1 MLGKLLKQEFRATGR
16 IMLPVFGALL
26 ILSVLANFSIR
37 VLDSSAGNNT
47 VLRILAILVLVF
59 FGAAIFGAMIVTLW
73 LMVTRFYRNLLKDE
87 GYLMHTLPVSV
98 HGLVWSKLIVS
109 LVWFVVT
116 GLVVTAILFL
126 TGLIQSG
133 TNLGELMLE
142 FPTWA
147 EIREAMAEAGFRGSD
162 ITVFL
167 LELLALALVGFFA
180 TCLHFYAAMAM
191 GHMFNK
197 DKILLSI
204 VFFVLLSFVM
214 SLVTSLLGFRVSDL
228 AAATVENG
236 GMEMLMLYM
245 RRLLLFSL
253 GIALLQS
260 ALLYFATTLSLRRGL
275 NLG

>member
-1 MLGKLLKQEFRATGR
+1 MLSKLLKQEFRATGR
-16 IMLPVFGALL
+16 IMLPVLAALL
-26 ILSVLANFSIR
+26 LLSVLGNFSIR
-37 VLDSSAGNNT
+37 MMDQNVTNNA
-47 VLRILAILVLVF
+47 VLRFLFVFLTIVFVLAMF
-59 FGAAIFGAMIVTLW
+59 AAMLMTLLLMI
-73 LMVTRFYRNLLKDE
+73 TRFHRNLLKDE

-116 GLVVTAILFL
+116 GLVVTAIIFL

-142 FPTWA
+142 FPSWT

-162 ITVFL
+162 ITAFL
-167 LELLALALVGFFA
+167 LELLALALVGFFS

-204 VFFVLLSFVM
+204 VFFVVISFALSM
-214 SLVTSLLGFRVSDL
+214 MTSLLGFRIGNL
-228 AAATVENG
+228 ELYAEEFNAAVALGFMN
-236 GMEMLMLYM
+236 
-245 RRLLLFSL
+245 RLLRFSL
-253 GIALLQS
+253 AVELIQG

-275 NLG
+275 NLA

>member
-1 MLGKLLKQEFRATGR
+1 MLSKLLKQEFRATGR
-16 IMLPVFGALL
+16 IMLPVLAALL
-26 ILSVLANFSIR
+26 LLSVLGNFSIR
-37 VLDSSAGNNT
+37 MMDGNVTSNT
-47 VLRILAILVLVF
+47 VLRFIFGFLIVVFILGMFAAMMMTLVL
-59 FGAAIFGAMIVTLW
+59 MI
-73 LMVTRFYRNLLKDE
+73 TRFHRNLLKDE

-116 GLVVTAILFL
+116 GLVITAIIFL

-142 FPTWA
+142 FPSWA

-162 ITVFL
+162 ITAFL
-167 LELLALALVGFFA
+167 LELLVLMLVGYFT

-204 VFFVLLSFVM
+204 VFFVAISFALSM
-214 SLVTSLLGFRVSDL
+214 MTSLLGFRLSGLEMTASELD
-228 AAATVENG
+228 AAGQVFGFVN
-236 GMEMLMLYM
+236 
-245 RRLLLFSL
+245 RLLGLSL
-253 GIALLQS
+253 AVELIQGAV
-260 ALLYFATTLSLRRGL
+260 LYFATTLSLRRGL
-275 NLG
+275 NLA

>member
-1 MLGKLLKQEFRATGR
+1 MLSKLLKQEFRATGR
-16 IMLPVFGALL
+16 IMLPVLGALL
-26 ILSVLANFSIR
+26 LLSVLGNFSIR
-37 VLDSSAGNNT
+37 MMDQNVTNNA
-47 VLRILAILVLVF
+47 VLRFLFVFLTIVFVLAMF
-59 FGAAIFGAMIVTLW
+59 AAMMMTLLLMI
-73 LMVTRFYRNLLKDE
+73 TRFYRNLLKDE

-109 LVWFVVT
+109 LVWFVV
-116 GLVVTAILFL
+116 

-204 VFFVLLSFVM
+204 VFFVVISFALSM
-214 SLVTSLLGFRVSDL
+214 MTSLLAFRIDSVELYVAEFDSAQVLGFM
-228 AAATVENG
+228 N
-236 GMEMLMLYM
+236 
-245 RRLLLFSL
+245 RLLRFSL
-253 GIALLQS
+253 AVELIQG

-275 NLG
+275 NLA

>member
-1 MLGKLLKQEFRATGR
+1 VLG
-16 IMLPVFGALL
+16 
-26 ILSVLANFSIR
+26 NFSIR
-37 VLDSSAGNNT
+37 MMDQNVTNNA
-47 VLRILAILVLVF
+47 VLRFLFVFLTIVFVLAMF
-59 FGAAIFGAMIVTLW
+59 AAMMMTLLLMI
-73 LMVTRFYRNLLKDE
+73 TRFYRNLLKDE

-142 FPTWA
+142 FPSWA

-162 ITVFL
+162 ITAFL
-167 LELLALALVGFFA
+167 LELLALALVGFFS

-204 VFFVLLSFVM
+204 VFFVAISFALSM
-214 SLVTSLLGFRVSDL
+214 MTSLLGFRISNL
-228 AAATVENG
+228 ELYAEEFNAAAALGFMN
-236 GMEMLMLYM
+236 
-245 RRLLLFSL
+245 RLLRFSL
-253 GIALLQS
+253 AVELIQG

-275 NLG
+275 NLA

>member
-26 ILSVLANFSIR
+26 ILSVLANFSLRLLDSGLSDNR
-37 VLDSSAGNNT
+37 VLRLLA
-47 VLRILAILVLVF
+47 VLAIGF
-59 FGAAIFGAMIVTLW
+59 FIFGIFAAMFITLW
-73 LMVTRFYRNLLKDE
+73 LMVSRFYRNLLKDE

-109 LVWFVVT
+109 LVWFIAT
-116 GLVVTAILFL
+116 GLLITLVVGLTA
-126 TGLIQSG
+126 LIQSG
-133 TNLGELMLE
+133 TNLSEIFIQL
-142 FPTWA
+142 PSWA
-147 EIREAMAEAGFRGSD
+147 ELKAFLAAQGIRGSD
-162 ITVFL
+162 ITLFFTELIALFL
-167 LELLALALVGFFA
+167 AA
-180 TCLHFYAAMAM
+180 TIASCLHFYAAMAM
-191 GHMFNK
+191 GHMFSK
-197 DKILLSI
+197 DKVLLSI
-204 VFFVLLSFVM
+204 VFFVALSFVM

-253 GIALLQS
+253 GTALLQG

-275 NLG
+275 NLA

>member
-1 MLGKLLKQEFRATGR
+1 MLSKLLKQEFRATGR
-16 IMLPVFGALL
+16 IMLPVLAALL
-26 ILSVLANFSIR
+26 LLSVLGNFSIR
-37 VLDSSAGNNT
+37 MMDQNVTNNA
-47 VLRILAILVLVF
+47 VLRFLFVFLIIVFVLGMF
-59 FGAAIFGAMIVTLW
+59 AAVLMTLLLMI
-73 LMVTRFYRNLLKDE
+73 TRFYRNLLKDE

-133 TNLGELMLE
+133 TNLGELMME
-142 FPTWA
+142 FPSWA

-167 LELLALALVGFFA
+167 LELLALVGFFA

-204 VFFVLLSFVM
+204 VFFVVISFALSM
-214 SLVTSLLGFRVSDL
+214 MTSLLAFRINNLELYVAEFDSAQVLGFM
-228 AAATVENG
+228 N
-236 GMEMLMLYM
+236 
-245 RRLLLFSL
+245 RLLRFSL
-253 GIALLQS
+253 IVELIQG

-275 NLG
+275 NLA

>member
-37 VLDSSAGNNT
+37 VLDSSAGDNT
-47 VLRILAILVLVF
+47 VLRVLAILVLVF

-109 LVWFVVT
+109 LVWFLAT
-116 GLVVTAILFL
+116 GLLITLIICLTA
-126 TGLIQSG
+126 LIQSG
-133 TNLGELMLE
+133 TNISELLAQL
-142 FPTWA
+142 PSWA
-147 EIREAMAEAGFRGSD
+147 EIKEQLAAQGIHSGD
-162 ITVFL
+162 ITLFCTEFL
-167 LELLALALVGFFA
+167 VLILVGA
-180 TCLHFYAAMAM
+180 IASCLHFYAAMAM
-191 GHMFNK
+191 GHMFSK

-253 GIALLQS
+253 GTALLQG

-275 NLG
+275 NLA

>member
-1 MLGKLLKQEFRATGR
+1 MLSKLLKQEFRATGR
-16 IMLPVFGALL
+16 IMLPVLGALL
-26 ILSVLANFSIR
+26 VLSVLGNFSIR
-37 VLDSSAGNNT
+37 MMDQNVTNNA
-47 VLRILAILVLVF
+47 VLRFLFVFLTIVFVLAMF
-59 FGAAIFGAMIVTLW
+59 AAMMMTLLLMI
-73 LMVTRFYRNLLKDE
+73 TRFYRNLLKDE

-142 FPTWA
+142 FPSWA

-167 LELLALALVGFFA
+167 LELLALVLVGFFA
-180 TCLHFYAAMAM
+180 SCLHFYAAMAM

-204 VFFVLLSFVM
+204 VFFVAISFALSLM
-214 SLVTSLLGFRVSDL
+214 TSLLGFRMSGL
-228 AAATVENG
+228 ELYVEEFDAGQVLGFMN
-236 GMEMLMLYM
+236 
-245 RRLLLFSL
+245 RLLRFSL
-253 GIALLQS
+253 AVELIQG

-275 NLG
+275 NLA

>member
-1 MLGKLLKQEFRATGR
+1 MLSKLLKQEFRATGR
-16 IMLPVFGALL
+16 IMLPVLAALL
-26 ILSVLANFSIR
+26 VLSVLGNFSIR
-37 VLDSSAGNNT
+37 MMDQNVTNNA
-47 VLRILAILVLVF
+47 VLRFLFVFLIIVFVLGMF
-59 FGAAIFGAMIVTLW
+59 AAVLMTLLLMI
-73 LMVTRFYRNLLKDE
+73 TRFYRNLLKDE

-133 TNLGELMLE
+133 TNLGELMME
-142 FPTWA
+142 FPSWA

-167 LELLALALVGFFA
+167 LELLALVGFFA

-204 VFFVLLSFVM
+204 VFFVVISFALSM
-214 SLVTSLLGFRVSDL
+214 MTSLLGFRMSGLELYVEEFD
-228 AAATVENG
+228 AAQVLGFMN
-236 GMEMLMLYM
+236 
-245 RRLLLFSL
+245 RLLRFSL
-253 GIALLQS
+253 IVELIQG

-275 NLG
+275 NLA